1 MRGNSG
7 LLERSA
13 AHYLPYI
20 GHHPTATTV
29 LLEDG
34 SLLAM
39 GRLRGVPH
47 ELAAASERNAAA
59 KFLNSLWRQIADD
72 TITLGIHLVRF
83 RKTDQLPTP
92 VFGNDFARR
101 FDQAYRQHILD
112 EVFENAWF
120 LSLVISPRL
129 PMGNQKQSGREW
141 ARLVAHFRK
150 TKVAN
155 DPYRLAALEDLWM
168 SITRTLEGYNVRRLG
183 VRESGGLLFSEIA
196 EALRLILYCQYL
208 PVGLTDGPLGSAI
221 YTDRAVFE
229 RRHYRLLHPGGVRYG
244 AIFGLR
250 EYMSA
255 TRPGMFDA
263 LLPLRM
269 PLVLSQSFGYLPRQ
283 LAIQRLTRKQN
294 QMVGSSDRAY
304 AQIADIDNA
313 LSEVAGSEVARGMHH
328 LSLAVYAETYP
339 GLEMNAGEAQSALST
354 SGSVISQES
363 LGIEAA
369 FFAQLPGNL
378 DWRTRPGVISTRNL
392 AHFADFGT
400 FPEGGSEGRWGP
412 AIMRF
417 RTVGHTAYDYL
428 PHAGDSGD
436 VGMTLISGVTGSGK
450 TTWLMSVLAMF
461 DQSLG
466 EDGVIFFFDRDRGGE
481 LLVRAVGGN
490 YLEIRAGEPSGLA
503 PLRGLQNTPADREFL
518 ERWVK
523 ALITLDGHG
532 PLPPQDDARISR
544 GIRAIMRMPP
554 ELRSLEGLREFLG
567 RRDQHG
573 AGPRIERWC
582 RGTALGWAFDG
593 EEDEI
598 TITPRMMAGT
608 RMFGFDLTSI
618 FDNDEVIAP
627 AAQYL
632 LHRIGGV
639 IDGRR
644 AVVSLDE
651 CQAYM
656 PHERFRE
663 MTDNFIRRGRKNNTV
678 VFLGTQHPEDL
689 MVGNFGTVIIEDVL
703 TKIFF
708 RNDTA
713 SEEVYRGQLKLTEGE
728 YRAITE
734 QILPGSRQCLLKRPN
749 GSVIIDFDLSPMRE
763 FVAVLSGRANTVR
776 YGERLREQSPTNW
789 VDIFMQTYA
798 TAAVD

>member
-1 MRGNSG
+1 MLGTSS
-7 LLERSA
+7 LFERTA
-13 AHYLPYI
+13 AHYLPYL
-20 GHHPTATTV
+20 GHYPNGDTV

-47 ELAAASERNAAA
+47 ELAAASERNSAA

-83 RKTDQLPTP
+83 RKTDQPLAGA
-92 VFGNDFARR
+92 FQNDFARR
-101 FDQAYRQHILD
+101 FDNAYRQHILGQ
-112 EVFENAWF
+112 VFENAWF
-120 LSLVISPRL
+120 LSLVASPRAA
-129 PMGNQKQSGREW
+129 MGNQKQSAREW
-141 ARLVAHFRK
+141 ARFRAHFSK
-150 TKVAN
+150 TKAPD
-155 DPYRLAALEDLWM
+155 DPYRVGMLDDLWM
-168 SITRTLEGYNVRRLG
+168 TITRTLEGYNLQRLG
-183 VRESGGLLFSEIA
+183 VRKHGGMLFSEIA
-196 EALRLILYCQYL
+196 EALRLVLYCRYL

-250 EYMSA
+250 EYMNG

-283 LAIQRLTRKQN
+283 QAIQRLARKQN
-294 QMVGSSDRAY
+294 QMIGSSDRAY
-304 AQIADIDNA
+304 AQIADMDNA
-313 LSEVAGSEVARGMHH
+313 LSEVAGGEVARGMHH
-328 LSLAVYAETYP
+328 LSLAVYGDTYADLET
-339 GLEMNAGEAQSALST
+339 NAGEAQSALAT
-354 SGSVISQES
+354 AGAVIAQES
-363 LGIEAA
+363 LGNEAA
-369 FFAQLPGNL
+369 YFAQLPGVL
-378 DWRTRPGVISTRNL
+378 DSRTRPGVISTRNL

-400 FPEGGSEGRWGP
+400 FPEGSREGRWGP

-417 RTVGHTAYDYL
+417 RTVGHTAYDYI
-428 PHAGDSGD
+428 PHAGDAGD
-436 VGMTLISGVTGSGK
+436 VGMTLVSGLTGSGK
-450 TTWLMSVLAMF
+450 TTWMMAILAMF
-461 DQSLG
+461 DQALG

-481 LLVRAVGGN
+481 LLVRAVGGT

-523 ALITLDGHG
+523 ALIALDGHG
-532 PLPPQDDARISR
+532 PLPPQDEARISR
-544 GIRAIMRMPP
+544 GIRAIMRMPS
-554 ELRSLEGLREFLG
+554 ELRSLAGLRQFLG
-567 RRDQHG
+567 WRDQHG
-573 AGPRIERWC
+573 AGMRLERWC
-582 RGTALGWAFDG
+582 SGTALGWSFDG
-593 EEDEI
+593 EEDEVAI
-598 TITPRMMAGT
+598 APRMMGGT

-632 LHRIGGV
+632 LYRIGSV

-656 PHERFRE
+656 PHEGFRE

-678 VFLGTQHPEDL
+678 VFLSTQHPEDL
-689 MVGNFGTVIIEDVL
+689 MHGNFGTVIIEDVL

-749 GSVIIDFDLSPMRE
+749 GSVILDFDLSPMRE
-763 FVAVLSGRANTVR
+763 FVAVLSGRSNTVR
-776 YGERLREQSPTNW
+776 YAEKLRQQTPDW
-789 VDIFMQTYA
+789 VDTFMRTYE
-798 TAAVD
+798 TAKD